1 MPAVRNATTP
11 RACHGVFVGA
21 MPEVTLAVDGMTC
34 GHCSSRVEK
43 TLRLVPGVV
52 SARVDLAANLAFVE
66 GTAAAA
72 ALM

>member
-1 MPAVRNATTP
+1 
-11 RACHGVFVGA
+11 
-21 MPEVTLAVDGMTC
+21 MPELTLAVDGMTC

-52 SARVDLAANLAFVE
+52 SARVDLAANLAFVD

-72 ALM
+72 R